1 MQKWGFITMLLL
13 MILSCVSGTSLDYAN
28 KENIVYNPYYNNSY
42 HIVNIINDKTVY
54 AMEPNFW
61 NVNSSFG
68 IVNMSYDYNSNTLN
82 CYANVSN
89 ITIRNIYACVD
100 GYSEILYGRSPWAN
114 YTINKENGTK
124 FPIYIKNISNQYTNI
139 YIDVNYS
146 INNYSNGLPM
156 DFSFDIWL
164 TKYENETIITSDDVE
179 FMIWLYSDN
188 LTPAGD
194 CVGYMTIPIYINGT
208 LVNDTWKIM
217 YQKPQYRWAYI
228 AYLSNISL
236 KKNDIKID
244 LIPFINK
251 SLQIVINDSDGKI
264 KDNDLYIQGCELG
277 FEFGKTYVI
286 NNTYITTNNASY
298 NWSIYNFEVNA
309 MPLKP
314 DIKIVDIQA
323 PNQMVINQ
331 TYMLN
336 ISIKNLGSAISNV
349 SLNILALLNGNITI
363 NETKYFNLTNNG
375 SDVFAV
381 NYTPKETG
389 TLYILAKA
397 DLKNVIM
404 ESNESNNNKTV
415 LINITKSLGLN
426 ESNESDDNKIIPVA
440 TLSSSSGSSHHHTTT
455 TTTET
460 YPDVAKDIKSEK
472 IKELIHNVKLII
484 GSEIDNNLSAKQLK
498 NTTELVNQPLEI
510 NEDTILMG
518 GLVANPLTKK
528 YAWAFKVKIT
538 NDYPGEN
545 IGVIQKQ
552 LINGYT
558 VILLAGSDRYGTK
571 AAVEYFKTLD
581 DLPNEPIFVQWKDG
595 KAVKI
600 EKP

>member
-1 MQKWGFITMLLL
+1 MLL
-13 MILSCVSGTSLDYAN
+13 MAIISVSGAPSGYGN
-28 KENIVYNPYYNNSY
+28 EENIVYNPCYNNSY
-42 HIVNIINDKTVY
+42 YIVSIINDKTVY
-54 AMEPNFW
+54 AIEPNFW
-61 NVNSSFG
+61 NVNSSVG

-82 CYANVSN
+82 VYANVSN
-89 ITIRNIYACVD
+89 ITIRDVYSCVD

-124 FPIYIKNISNQYTNI
+124 FPIYVKNISNQYSNI

-156 DFSFDIWL
+156 DFSFDFWL
-164 TKYENETIITSDDVE
+164 TKYKDETVITLDDIE

-194 CVGYMTIPIYINGT
+194 YVGDIIIPIYINGT
-208 LVNDTWKIM
+208 LVNNTWKIM
-217 YQKPQYRWAYI
+217 YQKPQYRWAYV
-228 AYLSNISL
+228 AYVSNIPL
-236 KKNDIKID
+236 KNNEIKID
-244 LIPFINK
+244 IIPFINK
-251 SLQIVINDSDGKI
+251 TLQIVINDSDGRVE
-264 KDNDLYIQGCELG
+264 DSDLYLQGCELG

-309 MPLKP
+309 IPLKP

-323 PNQMVINQ
+323 PNQMVVNQ
-331 TYMLN
+331 TYTLN
-336 ISIKNLGSAISNV
+336 ISIKNLGSAVSNV

-363 NETKYFNLTNNG
+363 NETKYFNLTNNE
-375 SDVFAV
+375 SYIFAF

-397 DLKNVIM
+397 DFENLIM

-415 LINITKSLGLN
+415 LINITKSS
-426 ESNESDDNKIIPVA
+426 ESNESDDNKITPV
-440 TLSSSSGSSHHHTTT
+440 TTSLSSSGNSHHHII

-472 IKELIHNVKLII
+472 IKEIVHTAKLII
-484 GSEIDNNLSAKQLK
+484 GSEIDNNLSAKCLK
-498 NTTELVNQPLEI
+498 NTTELINQSLEI
-510 NEDTILMG
+510 KEDCILVG
-518 GLVANPLTKK
+518 GSIANPLVKK
-528 YAWAFKVKIT
+528 YAWTFKVKIT
-538 NDYPGEN
+538 NDYPGKN
-545 IGVIQKQ
+545 RGVIQKQ
-552 LINGYT
+552 LINGHT

-581 DLPNEPIFVQWKDG
+581 YIPDEPIFVEWRDG